1 MSMYT
6 IVLHKFTCV
15 LQLGSWQRQLGKT
28 VVIKVGAYLVVMDRK
43 TTVYELKANKMC
55 FLGGK
60 CIQAVHSNMFP
71 YFTGLPVSSS
81 FIASSRARLPI

>member
-28 VVIKVGAYLVVMDRK
+28 VVIKVGTYLVLMDRK
-43 TTVYELKANKMC
+43 TTVYELKVNKM
-55 FLGGK
+55 FFFFFFGGGGGGGGGMHTS
-60 CIQAVHSNMFP
+60 CP
-71 YFTGLPVSSS
+71 
-81 FIASSRARLPI
+81 